1 MSKVAIKL
9 LSYLGLLDI
18 PEEKLKKYLRQY
30 KPRRGIDSVRREVL
44 DRERVRRSRKTED
57 DTASAVVARKE

>member
-18 PEEKLKKYLRQY
+18 PEEKIKKYLQHY
-30 KPRRGIDSVRREVL
+30 KPRRGTDPIRREVSQ
-44 DRERVRRSRKTED
+44 RKQVRRSRKTGE
-57 DTASAVVARKE
+57 DTAEAVVARKG